1 MDYQAMLAG
10 HRTAKAGTGRCGV
23 DASRT
28 R

>member
-1 MDYQAMLAG
+1 MDYQTMLAG
-10 HRTAKAGTGRCGV
+10 HRTAEAGTGRCGV